1 MKITYPTKTVSRI
14 YKVSPKLNSKKM
26 TQFKIGKVLGD
37 TSLKRIYTDS
47 KETYEKLFNIIG
59 QWGNADLNYCEIT
72 PHIY

>member
-1 MKITYPTKTVSRI
+1 
-14 YKVSPKLNSKKM
+14 M